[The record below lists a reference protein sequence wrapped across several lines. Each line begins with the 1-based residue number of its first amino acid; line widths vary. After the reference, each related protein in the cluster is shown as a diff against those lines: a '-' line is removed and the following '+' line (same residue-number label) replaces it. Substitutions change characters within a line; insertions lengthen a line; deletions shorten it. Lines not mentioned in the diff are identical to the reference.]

1 MAPREVK
8 GSTEEREQFM
18 AEVFR
23 KWYGDPQNAGKD
35 LSIEKANAEF
45 RKKYGSML
53 RNKKAYEIRRSIK
66 AQQQGHPAPGGAVA
80 RRSAARDPESIP
92 QAVQDLVEP
101 GSSSQAVLIEGTP
114 GQVTWF
120 RGALKLL
127 TSAGLASAKVD
138 HCTDAYCVV
147 VRP

>member
-1 MAPREVK
+1 VVLLP
-8 GSTEEREQFM
+8 
-18 AEVFR
+18 
-23 KWYGDPQNAGKD
+23 
-35 LSIEKANAEF
+35 
-45 RKKYGSML
+45 
-53 RNKKAYEIRRSIK
+53 
-66 AQQQGHPAPGGAVA
+66 VA
-80 RRSAARDPESIP
+80 RPPETQSRYP